1 MSVWAELENRG
12 PCACGCGLKQ
22 VRRIRFYAGLLLPSS
37 IRICMDI
44 DDHNRKLQSKL
55 AKTKN
60 Y

>member
-1 MSVWAELENRG
+1 MWLWPKTG
-12 PCACGCGLKQ
+12 
-22 VRRIRFYAGLLLPSS
+22 RIRFYAGLLLPSS

-44 DDHNRKLQSKL
+44 DHNRKLQSKL